1 MNKKIKGYEMVERPP
16 DPWRCGNCV
25 YMENIPGVYGD
36 GDSAHCKR
44 HDRKVVNHWGI
55 CPEHTPPH
63 CLRKIKDIQYDI
75 KEAKDMIRHFSDL
88 NCSLGPRH
96 PHGEDEKGEIA
107 GQLFREEMGWWNVL
121 RTLENELEVTRHYR
135 KWSW

>member
-1 MNKKIKGYEMVERPP
+1 MNKKIEGYHMVERPP

-25 YMENIPGVYGD
+25 YKETIPDVYGD
-36 GDSAHCKR
+36 GDSAYCKR
-44 HDRKVVNHWGI
+44 YNRTLISEWGI

-75 KEAKDMIRHFSDL
+75 TEAKGMIRHFSDL

-96 PHGEDEKGEIA
+96 PHGEGEKGEVA

-121 RTLENELEVTRHYR
+121 RDLELELEVTRHYR
-135 KWSW
+135 KWGV